1 MTQPYVLI
9 VYYSRSGGTKN
20 LAMHMARGVDRVAGI
35 EPRIRT
41 VPEVDVATV
50 RVQPPVPEEGAVYC
64 SKEDLSG
71 CAGLALGSAT
81 RFGNMAAPLKHF
93 IDSTADLWI
102 SRALVGKPAS
112 VFTSS
117 NSFHGGQ
124 ETTLMTMM
132 VPLLHHGMI
141 IQGLPY
147 AEEALN
153 QTRSGGTP
161 YGVSHVGADGPDLT
175 EHEATLASAAGERL
189 AHLALKL
196 HA

>member
-50 RVQPPVPEEGAVYC
+50 RVQPPVPEAGAVYC

-132 VPLLHHGMI
+132 IPLLHHGMI

-161 YGVSHVGADGPDLT
+161 YGASHVGADGADLT
-175 EHEATLASAAGERL
+175 DHEATLASAAGERL

-196 HA
+196 KT

>member
-20 LAMHMARGVDRVAGI
+20 LALHMARGVDRVAGI

-50 RVQPPVPEEGAVYC
+50 RVQPPVPEAGAVYC

-93 IDSTADLWI
+93 IDGTADLWI

-124 ETTLMTMM
+124 ESTLMTMM

-161 YGVSHVGADGPDLT
+161 YGASHVGADGADLT
-175 EHEATLASAAGERL
+175 DHEATLASAAGERL

-196 HA
+196 KT